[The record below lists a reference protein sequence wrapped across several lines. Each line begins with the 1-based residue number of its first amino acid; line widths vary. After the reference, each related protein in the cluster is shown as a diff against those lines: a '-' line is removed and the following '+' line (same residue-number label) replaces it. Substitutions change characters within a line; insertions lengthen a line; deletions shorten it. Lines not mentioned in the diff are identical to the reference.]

1 MFASSVSLRLKPM
14 SVSEFSRIVESE
26 IIPLLWKQKGFQDEI
41 AFVTTG
47 GLEAFGISLWQE
59 REDAEAYHRN
69 TYPEVQKLLA
79 LVAEGTLQL
88 HTYEVSN
95 STFHKIRQVFRPAMA
110 AKPSSRLPGTEEFR
124 QRNSDP
130 KK

>member
-1 MFASSVSLRLKPM
+1 MFARSIHLRLKPM
-14 SVSEFSRIVESE
+14 SAPEFTQIVESE

-41 AFVTTG
+41 AFVTTD
-47 GLEAFGISLWQE
+47 GLEAIGISLWE
-59 REDAEAYHRN
+59 EKEDAEAYDRY
-69 TYPEVQKLLA
+69 TYPEMQQLLA
-79 LVAEGTLQL
+79 SVAEGTLQL

-95 STFHKIRQVFRPAMA
+95 STFHKIRQVWRPVMV
-110 AKPSSRLPGTEEFR
+110 AKPSSRLRGTEEFR